1 MKPVP
6 NHVKSLAL
14 GIVALLVGI
23 QIPTWI
29 SVVPSPRLERQA
41 DFRVLYT
48 AGYMVR
54 TGQSRTIYDYPLE
67 RQTQARVIAND
78 GAAVPFIHPA
88 YETLLF
94 VTLSRFS
101 YHVAYLIW
109 VGINCGLMLLICK
122 LLRPK
127 VDTLTNLFP
136 ALPAA
141 LLLSFFP
148 MTFAIMQGQD
158 SLLLLLTLILAYRN
172 IADHDLRAGLWM
184 GLGMFRFQV
193 LLPILALFLV
203 WRAWKFLLGCFLTSC
218 GLSAISL
225 IIAGFRAQ
233 AQYYQ
238 MLQALAALPFLQLT
252 NRMVN
257 IRALVTAGG
266 GGAVVT
272 VAISAL
278 VLIAAAWCYKLN
290 VEKRLLLSIVVSSL
304 VAYHFFLHDLC
315 VLILPIMIA
324 LNDAVAAKEWTK
336 VVLLW
341 LVICLPILVWFTHI
355 SIYIMVIG
363 TLILLAQSMKA
374 RPDLKMEMQEEAL

>member
-6 NHVKSLAL
+6 NHVKSLAI
-14 GIVALLVGI
+14 GIVALLVGV

-29 SVVPSPRLERQA
+29 SVVPSLRIERQA

-54 TGQSRTIYDYPLE
+54 TGQSKTIYDYPLE
-67 RQTQARVIAND
+67 RQTQARVIADD

-109 VGINCGLMLLICK
+109 VTINCALLVLICK
-122 LLRPK
+122 LLWPR
-127 VDTLTNLFP
+127 VGALADLFP
-136 ALPAA
+136 GLPAA

-158 SLLLLLTLILAYRN
+158 SLLLLLALILAYRN
-172 IADHDLRAGLWM
+172 IANNELRAGLWM

-193 LLPILALFLV
+193 LLPILVLFLI
-203 WRAWKFLLGCFLTSC
+203 WRAWKFLFGCFLTSC
-218 GLSAISL
+218 GLLTISL
-225 IIAGFRAQ
+225 AIAGFHAQ
-233 AQYYQ
+233 MQYYQ
-238 MLQALAALPFLQLT
+238 MLKALAALPFLQLT

-257 IRALVTAGG
+257 IRALVTAEG
-266 GGAVVT
+266 GGAIVT
-272 VAISAL
+272 TALSAL
-278 VLIAAAWCYKLN
+278 VLIAAAWCYKQN
-290 VEKRLLLSIVVSSL
+290 VERRFLLSIVVSSL

-315 VLILPIMIA
+315 VLILPAIIA
-324 LNDAVAAKEWTK
+324 LNSAVAAKQWTK

-341 LVICLPILVWFTHI
+341 SVICLPLLVWFTHV
-355 SIYIMVIG
+355 SIYIMVLG
-363 TLILLAQSMKA
+363 TLVLLAQSMNA
-374 RPDLKMEMQEEAL
+374 RPELKMEMQEELV

>member
-6 NHVKSLAL
+6 NHVKSLAI

-29 SVVPSPRLERQA
+29 SVVPSPRLEREA

-54 TGQSRTIYDYPLE
+54 TGQSKTIYDYPLE

-109 VGINCGLMLLICK
+109 VGINCGLLLLICK
-122 LLRPK
+122 LLWPR
-127 VDTLTNLFP
+127 VGALADLFP
-136 ALPAA
+136 GLPAA

-158 SLLLLLTLILAYRN
+158 SLLLLLALILAYRN
-172 IADHDLRAGLWM
+172 IATNELTAGLWM

-193 LLPILALFLV
+193 LLPILVLFLV
-203 WRAWKFLLGCFLTSC
+203 WRAWRFLLGCFLTSC
-218 GLSAISL
+218 GLLAISL
-225 IIAGFRAQ
+225 IIAGLHAQ
-233 AQYYQ
+233 MQYYQ

-257 IRALVTAGG
+257 IRALVTAEG

-272 VAISAL
+272 TVISAL
-278 VLIAAAWCYKLN
+278 VLIAAAWCYKQN
-290 VEKRLLLSIVVSSL
+290 VERRFLLSIVVSSL

-315 VLILPIMIA
+315 VLILPVMIA

-341 LVICLPILVWFTHI
+341 SVICLPILVWFTHV
-355 SIYIMVIG
+355 SIYIMVLG
-363 TLILLAQSMKA
+363 TLILLAQSMNA
-374 RPDLKMEMQEEAL
+374 RQDLKMNMQEQRL